1 MTTRR
6 IDIGMKP
13 DDSDKEPTEPAFS
26 IAERAPFTVEPAA
39 ATIEDYA
46 NHPELRPD
54 QVSPD
59 MWGQKGGETA
69 KPAATTS
76 FGSMPPLMGMA
87 AGAAIGAIVAAVAVI
102 VLSPKLV
109 PSMDVRLGP
118 VADRVAAIELHQQQS
133 ELAVGR
139 LNNEIAKAIEA
150 DSVSATRL
158 EKQIAEFTEMQ
169 ALLASHIAAAPAS
182 ADNASLAV
190 FAVAVGQLRA
200 AFYSGRPFEAE
211 IVTLRAL
218 ADGDRN
224 VLGLLNELAAPA
236 RPGVANAAMLRQQF
250 VADAAAASLKPGA
263 SQGYYDY
270 GMSIVGE
277 YSGYNSEPYAVEIAN
292 VMVNDADRRLAGGD
306 VAGAIELINGLDRET
321 VAAFQPW
328 LKSASDY
335 VRTDAAVAAMTE
347 IVVDRLRASMR
358 NEYAG

>member
-6 IDIGMKP
+6 ITIGMKP
-13 DDSDKEPTEPAFS
+13 DASDTEPTEPAFS
-26 IAERAPFTVEPAA
+26 IAERAPFTAGPAT

-46 NHPELRPD
+46 AHREPRPE

-59 MWGQKGGETA
+59 MWVQQGGETA

-76 FGSMPPLMGMA
+76 FGRMSPLVGMA
-87 AGAAIGAIVAAVAVI
+87 AGAAIGAIVAAVSMI

-118 VADRVAAIELHQQQS
+118 VADRVAAIELRQQQG
-133 ELAVGR
+133 ELVVGR
-139 LNNEIAKAIEA
+139 LNNEIAQAIEA
-150 DSVSATRL
+150 DNASATGL
-158 EKQIAEFTEMQ
+158 EKQIAEFAEMQ
-169 ALLASHIAAAPAS
+169 ALLASHIAAAPA
-182 ADNASLAV
+182 AEDDTSLAV

-211 IVTLRAL
+211 IVTLRSL
-218 ADGDRN
+218 AEGDGN

-250 VADAAAASLKPGA
+250 AADAAAAGLKLGA
-263 SQGYYDY
+263 SQSYYDY
-270 GMSIVGE
+270 GMSMVGE
-277 YSGYNSEPYAVEIAN
+277 YIGYNSEPYAVEVAN

-306 VAGAIELINGLDRET
+306 VAGAVEVINGLDRET

-328 LKSASDY
+328 LKSAGAY
-335 VRTDAAVAAMTE
+335 VRTDAAVAAMTDTV
-347 IVVDRLRASMR
+347 IDRLKESMG
-358 NEYAG
+358 NEDSG